1 MTARKKSSKGK
12 REKRENFLVDNY
24 RKCWDY
30 IKSSGKFI
38 WIIVGIFFTF
48 ALIGFFVPVSNSFH
62 DLLVKYIK
70 EIAGQIAGLSPA
82 NLIAFIFFN
91 NAKSSLFGWVFG
103 ILLGIFP
110 IFVSVFNGYLLG
122 FVSRLSVNQDGVLV
136 LWKLLPHG
144 VFELPAVFISLG
156 MGMKLGVA
164 LLKDK
169 EAVKENF
176 MNALRVFV
184 SIVIPLLI
192 IAAIIEG
199 TLISVL
205 G

>member
-1 MTARKKSSKGK
+1 MIKWKKAGRKKKHK
-12 REKRENFLVDNY
+12 NFLVDNY
-24 RKCWDY
+24 AKCWDY

-38 WIIVGIFFTF
+38 WIIVGIFFAF
-48 ALIGFFVPVSNSFH
+48 ALAGFFVPVSSQIH

-70 EIAGQIAGLSPA
+70 EIASQIAGLSPA
-82 NLIAFIFFN
+82 GLITFIFFN

-110 IFVSVFNGYLLG
+110 VFVSVFNGYLLG
-122 FVSRLSVNQDGVLV
+122 FVSRLSVDQDGIFV

-144 VFELPAVFISLG
+144 IFELPAVFISLG
-156 MGMKLGVA
+156 MGMKLGNV
-164 LLKDK
+164 LLKNKD
-169 EAVKENF
+169 EVKENF
-176 MNALRVFV
+176 INALRVFISV
-184 SIVIPLLI
+184 VIPLLA